1 MKGILLMSVIIVT
14 FVVPTLAARRR
25 NPARAVRGFIG
36 FMFLFTAMYWAYVA
50 YVHTSR
56 FVPHR

>member
-1 MKGILLMSVIIVT
+1 MKSLLLMSVIIVT

-25 NPARAVRGFIG
+25 NPARAVRGFMV
-36 FMFLFTAMYWAYVA
+36 FMLLFTAAYWAHVA
-50 YVHTSR
+50 YVHTAQ